1 MKLKAGAALD
11 AEAEPEVEADGDRH
25 RRRRA
30 HLRPGFKLT
39 VEDVNE
45 APTALAL
52 DGTTVAE
59 NAEGAV
65 VGELTVTDPDA
76 GDEHRFAVD
85 DARFEVVDGALKLKA
100 GAALDAEAEPEVKL
114 TVTATDGGG
123 LTYSQG
129 FSSPSRTSTR
139 RRRRSRWTA
148 PRWRRTPPA
157 RSSAS

>member
-1 MKLKAGAALD
+1 MGELTVTDPDAGDEHRFAVDDARFEVVDGALKLKAGEALD
-11 AEAEPEVEADGDRH
+11 AEGEPEVKLTVTATDGGGLTYDQ
-25 RRRRA
+25 
-30 HLRPGFKLT
+30 GFKLT

-76 GDEHRFAVD
+76 GDVHRFAVD
-85 DARFEVVDGALKLKA
+85 DDRFEVVDGALKLKA

-114 TVTATDGGG
+114 TVTATDAAGSP
-123 LTYSQG
+123 TVRA
-129 FSSPSRTSTR
+129 SS
-139 RRRRSRWTA
+139 
-148 PRWRRTPPA
+148 
-157 RSSAS
+157 